1 VNEAPR
7 VIPFVPRSFR
17 HCAAALLGAAAV
29 LGAAAPARAALCS
42 ALPNPVYITGGGK
55 VAIADLAKALSSSGI
70 SLVYKLQGSCLA
82 VDAILNGTHVGTM
95 TDTVASYWDASVEQK
110 CDLDPAGN
118 VADLGLS
125 DVFPSTC
132 QSLPGGLPSNVADFF
147 GPVEAYTFV
156 VPKASTQKVISKAAG
171 YFVFGFGNDSGVAP
185 WTDESFLF
193 VRDAN
198 SGTQQM
204 FGAALGVPPSRWRGV
219 SATSSGDLVTKVK
232 NSAKPEATIGILTAE
247 VYGDNRASMKELAYQ
262 DADQSCG
269 YWPDSTPSGFDKRNV
284 RDGHYAV
291 WGPLHLLTKLD
302 GNGYPINKSA
312 GDIVAY
318 LTGTK
323 SAPGSLDL
331 IALLAKASIIPA
343 CAMQVRRMS
352 ELGPLSSFAPERA
365 CGCYFDAVATGTTT
379 CKACMSDV
387 ECGQGAPKC
396 NYGYCETQ

>member
-1 VNEAPR
+1 MICSAPR
-7 VIPFVPRSFR
+7 SWLRLG
-17 HCAAALLGAAAV
+17 AALLGAAAV
-29 LGAAAPARAALCS
+29 IGASSPAQAVLCS
-42 ALPNPVYITGGGK
+42 TLPNPVYVTGGGK
-55 VAIADLAKALSSSGI
+55 VTIANLAKALSSSGI

-82 VDAILNGTHVGTM
+82 IDAILNGTHVGSM
-95 TDTVASYWDASVEQK
+95 ADTVAAYWDATAEQK
-110 CDLDPAGN
+110 CDLDPMGQ

-132 QSLPGGLPSNVADFF
+132 QSLPGGLPSNVGDFF

-156 VPKASTQKVISKAAG
+156 VPKTSTQKVMSKAAA
-171 YFVFGFGNDSGVAP
+171 YFVFGFGKDSGVDP

-193 VRDAN
+193 IRDAS

-204 FGAALGVPPSRWRGV
+204 FGAAIGVPPAKWRGV
-219 SATSSGDLVTKVK
+219 SATSSGDLVTKIIG
-232 NSAKPEATIGILTAE
+232 STKPEATIGILTAE
-247 VYGDNRASMKELAYQ
+247 VAGANRATLTTLAYQ
-262 DADQSCG
+262 DVDQSCG
-269 YWPDSTPSGFDKRNV
+269 YWADSTPSGFDKRNV

-302 GNGYPINKSA
+302 GMGYPINKSA
-312 GDIVAY
+312 GDVVAY

-323 SAPGSLDL
+323 TAPGGFDL
-331 IALLAKASIIPA
+331 IALLAGASIVPA

-352 ELGPLSSFAPERA
+352 ELGPLTSFAPERA
-365 CGCYFDAVATGTTT
+365 CGCYFEEVAMGKTT

-387 ECGQGAPKC
+387 ECGEAAPKC